1 MSLPEEIMRE
11 VESMNDTQ
19 KREVLDFAR
28 YLRMKEERE
37 LDHLMDHLID
47 ENIEALMELAK
58 APCAIS

>member
-11 VESMNDTQ
+11 VESMNDAQ

-28 YLRMKEERE
+28 FLRTKEEQE
-37 LDHLMDHLID
+37 LDSLMDELID

-58 APCAIS
+58 